1 MEIPK
6 ETQDMFNKMRA
17 CETGEFKN
25 FTDAECFAW
34 LLVAVEVA
42 KEEVAKAESK

>member
-17 CETGEFKN
+17 YETGEFKD

-34 LLVAVEVA
+34 LLVAVE
-42 KEEVAKAESK
+42 EVAKAESK